1 MIGEGQMFFYYKRNA
16 METIPNG
23 SSTSGN
29 TSMPLKNYVV
39 PVPES
44 EIDNR
49 M

>member
-1 MIGEGQMFFYYKRNA
+1 MFFYYKRNA

-23 SSTSGN
+23 ASASGVL
-29 TSMPLKNYVV
+29 SMPLRNYVV
-39 PVPES
+39 PIPES